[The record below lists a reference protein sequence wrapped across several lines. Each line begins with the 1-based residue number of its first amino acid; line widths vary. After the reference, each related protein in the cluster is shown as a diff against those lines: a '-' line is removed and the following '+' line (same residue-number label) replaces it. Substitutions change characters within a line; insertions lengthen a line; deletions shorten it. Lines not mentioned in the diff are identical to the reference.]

1 MALSMQQK
9 KYLRGIAHHLKP
21 VIIIGQHGLSE
32 GLMNEL
38 NSTLDH
44 HELIKIK
51 IAAGEREERKEIINT
66 VCQTMGAELVQA
78 IGKIFVIYRPNP
90 DKKNSDIHLPRT

>member
-66 VCQTMGAELVQA
+66 VCQTTGAELVQA

-90 DKKNSDIHLPRT
+90 DKKNSYIHLPRV

>member
-21 VIIIGQHGLSE
+21 VIIIGQYGLSE

-51 IAAGEREERKEIINT
+51 IAA
-66 VCQTMGAELVQA
+66 
-78 IGKIFVIYRPNP
+78 
-90 DKKNSDIHLPRT
+90 